1 MLASGALG
9 MGDEVG
15 SWVNEMT
22 RVGRATP
29 KSSNKL
35 ELASIWISS
44 SQSAPSH
51 AGENQRAQVGLSS
64 IVGI

>member
-35 ELASIWISS
+35 ELASI
-44 SQSAPSH
+44 
-51 AGENQRAQVGLSS
+51 
-64 IVGI
+64 